1 MGNELWLSAVIAVT
15 GAVLVAM
22 VTLVVRSLRTSDP
35 TGGSGSGIGAGFP
48 SASLARG
55 IGRLFGPLGSP
66 RRTCSVEANLV
77 MALDRIA
84 AVDPYAASR
93 RVGIALLEV
102 GVDKRTNDS
111 QGRRNHR

>member
-1 MGNELWLSAVIAVT
+1 MGNELWLSAVIAIT

-22 VTLVVRSLRTSDP
+22 VTLVVRSLRTSDAAA
-35 TGGSGSGIGAGFP
+35 GSGIGAGFP
-48 SASLARG
+48 SASMARG

-66 RRTCSVEANLV
+66 RRTCSVEANFGT
-77 MALDRIA
+77 ALDRIA

-102 GVDKRTNDS
+102 GVDKHTNDF